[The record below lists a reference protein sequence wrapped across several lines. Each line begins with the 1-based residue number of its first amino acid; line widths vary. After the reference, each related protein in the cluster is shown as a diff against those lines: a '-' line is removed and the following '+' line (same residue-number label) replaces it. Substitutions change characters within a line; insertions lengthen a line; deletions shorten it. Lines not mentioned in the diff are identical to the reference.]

1 MRSISLDDVIKV
13 YKGKK
18 DQFSLFYK
26 MAMGQALGTQK
37 HWVQRTTCEAVAELL
52 FATIEELGMS
62 SGNYIGRLD
71 VLGTEG
77 SRGEKT
83 PLEEFIYASNKY
95 VFLNPLAIAEGIAG
109 ALYDAPHIA
118 VTGKTGKGKSFL
130 VGLLF
135 LYSSFLDVQSLF
147 VDPKGEKRKWF
158 KKVIHDP
165 YYQENYPLFVKHL
178 ESFNY
183 VTLDASKKSNYG
195 VLDPMIYLDRNNAKQ
210 VAQDMI
216 DELSPLKNNFL
227 LKGAVLSSIEQ
238 VLWHKTK

>member
-1 MRSISLDDVIKV
+1 
-13 YKGKK
+13 
-18 DQFSLFYK
+18 
-26 MAMGQALGTQK
+26 
-37 HWVQRTTCEAVAELL
+37 
-52 FATIEELGMS
+52 
-62 SGNYIGRLD
+62 
-71 VLGTEG
+71 
-77 SRGEKT
+77 
-83 PLEEFIYASNKY
+83 
-95 VFLNPLAIAEGIAG
+95 
-109 ALYDAPHIA
+109 
-118 VTGKTGKGKSFL
+118 
-130 VGLLF
+130 F

-238 VLWHKTK
+238 VLNQRDQHETVGLMKVIDLLRSHENKTVKEYGDFLYLTINDSILRLGFSYGENAGLSFHEKVTILEIQDLKLPKDGLDPSLYSDADRKSLCLMISLGRFCEMFGKR